1 MCLRVFGFFM
11 LKCPLID
18 VLCFFHSSSCSLDH
32 CVWLLWPSSDELSH
46 LHVFFMLAGWLS
58 CVLAITIIFALL
70 LSFIMFS
77 FHLDLCM
84 DWPSIAQHFFG
95 FGLNYRHLYEH
106 SLSFACFFMFSGWID
121 LLRASYHRVCLLS
134 SQRFLPPWSV
144 CAWIDLF
151 SDSYD
156 SS

>member
-11 LKCPLID
+11 WKCPLLY
-18 VLCFFHSSSCSLDH
+18 VLCLSMLPWSL
-32 CVWLLWPSSDELSH
+32 CVNALTFIRGVLSFAC
-46 LHVFFMLAGWLS
+46 FFMLAGWLS

-70 LSFIMFS
+70 LSFIMLSPWSVYGLTFN
-77 FHLDLCM
+77 
-84 DWPSIAQHFFG
+84 AQHFFG